1 MRRGSYLSINTHHPS
16 QYAAE
21 VKAPVCWLDCDV
33 LTSPVEALGA
43 IGEFLVNQAND
54 DALARAMSGG
64 GAQPMLK
71 TANIAASTI
80 IDVIFFIAV
89 AF

>member
-1 MRRGSYLSINTHHPS
+1 MI
-16 QYAAE
+16 
-21 VKAPVCWLDCDV
+21 
-33 LTSPVEALGA
+33 
-43 IGEFLVNQAND
+43 IGEIKITYRPGGGGGAKWC
-54 DALARAMSGG
+54 G
-64 GAQPMLK
+64 GAQPMLN